1 MTMRTGFLLILAAA
15 CLSPAQGQNQPKD
28 VIPTPSA
35 KELFLHPRQMPYGV
49 QDETPAPVKPKS
61 SVKPK
66 PTPKPA
72 TDQAQSGQP
81 AAQPSGDI
89 VRASYT
95 ALALRYTVQKRDGSK
110 TTDVPA
116 DTKFHSGDHIQLSV
130 QVNDTGYLYIVSQG
144 TSGTWKALFPSPEIA
159 DGDNHVQRGPVY
171 TVPQGYRFT
180 FSGDPGVERMF
191 AIFSRQ
197 PVQEIDSLIYS
208 LKGVRHTPAAEP
220 GPERPAPDALM
231 ASATAIDDSQIEKMR
246 AAYSRDLIIEKD
258 DQEQG
263 GQQPDGQKSDHSVYV
278 GNPKGSPDSRVVA
291 DIPLTH
297 K

>member
-95 ALALRYTVQKRDGSK
+95 ALALRYTVQKRDGST

-197 PVQEIDSLIYS
+197 PVQEIESLIYS
-208 LKGVRHTPAAEP
+208 LKGGQQTPAADP
-220 GPERPAPDALM
+220 GSGHPTAKVLS
-231 ASATAIDDSQIEKMR
+231 ASAQPIGDSQIAKMWDT
-246 AAYSRDLIIEKD
+246 YSRDLIIEKED
-258 DQEQG
+258 HEQA
-263 GQQPDGQKSDHSVYV
+263 GQQQDLSVYV
-278 GNPKGSPDSRVVA
+278 ANPKGSPDSRVVA
-291 DIPLTH
+291 DIRLTH